1 MEYTIV
7 RENRKRLVYVK
18 LKKIR
23 DIGFDLDV
31 IYSFLLSETVK
42 NCDEDLIYK
51 VIELTDSEVKQR
63 GI

>member
-1 MEYTIV
+1 M

-31 IYSFLLSETVK
+31 IYSFLLSETIE
-42 NCDEDLIYK
+42 NCDEDLIYR
-51 VIELTDSEVKQR
+51 VIELTGSEVKQR